1 MENQEEIFR
10 RYLLRYPRIEPCLR
24 RLCLGISR
32 REDLRGTVGLG
43 SSFAR
48 GEDYEPLLEL
58 FGRPALS
65 LSRKGDM
72 RLSLERVSPAS
83 GQETRGAWS
92 RALHLALGLPAVN
105 LSLRKKEAAAACAT
119 LLDRFRLV
127 YPDLA
132 LIHADLRERSEYW
145 TRSLLTGNAEALKAF
160 WFRAADIT
168 RFLTANREA
177 MTLAD
182 LGARMCGDSKSLKTG
197 KLLGLVVEWLLL
209 LEGGVTGKDAPAD
222 KWQILARY
230 HVVENPSAIKVTL
243 FGPVVLWKGGQRLDF
258 VHQFWSQG
266 ESATLSWENL
276 SGVER
281 LEIPWPES
289 SGSALSCENESP
301 FRRLKQDGYSGV
313 LVYSQGF
320 PNAAV
325 LRIWELLGRAGS
337 VGTFLHW
344 GDSDLAG
351 LRIAA
356 ILNKVQALR
365 LFRCDHRELR
375 RHAPFLKPLGMAEKA
390 AAVRFLE
397 AHPDFPFS
405 AELEFTAEFGWLE
418 QERWSADS
426 IRG

>member
-1 MENQEEIFR
+1 VENQEEIFR

-32 REDLRGTVGLG
+32 REDLRGTVVLG

-58 FGRPALS
+58 FGRPALA
-65 LSRKGDM
+65 LSSKGEM
-72 RLSLERVSPAS
+72 RLSLNRVTPAS
-83 GQETRGAWS
+83 DQKTLVAWS
-92 RALHLALGLPAVN
+92 HALHLALGLPAVN
-105 LSLRKKEAAAACAT
+105 ISLRKKEAAAACAT
-119 LLDRFRLV
+119 LLDRFRLA

-132 LIHADLRERSEYW
+132 LVHAGLRERNDYW
-145 TRSLLTGNAEALKAF
+145 TRSLLTGNAEALKTF

-177 MTLAD
+177 LTLAD

-209 LEGGVTGKDAPAD
+209 LEVGVAD
-222 KWQILARY
+222 KNAPKDKWEVLAKY

-243 FGPVVLWKGGQRLDF
+243 FGPVVLWKAGRRLDF
-258 VHQFWSQG
+258 VHQLWSLG

-281 LEIPWPES
+281 LEIDSPES
-289 SGSALSCENESP
+289 SGPALSCENESP

-325 LRIWELLGRAGS
+325 LRLWELLGRTGS
-337 VGTFLHW
+337 VSAFLHW

-351 LRIAA
+351 LRIAS
-356 ILNKVQALR
+356 ILNEVQALR
-365 LFRCDHRELR
+365 LFRCDHRELQ
-375 RHAPFLKPLGMAEKA
+375 RHVPFLIPLSMEEKA

-397 AHPDFPFS
+397 AHPDFPFRV
-405 AELEFTAEFGWLE
+405 ELKITAEIGWLE
-418 QERWSADS
+418 QESWSADS
-426 IRG
+426 I